1 LRSGRLIRKWSEREI
16 EVLKEYYGKIPT
28 RDLAR
33 VLRRSVDAI
42 QCKASALGLR
52 FPEGSVDEELLK
64 KILEVREG

>member
-1 LRSGRLIRKWSEREI
+1 MRRWSEREI
-16 EVLKEYYGKIPT
+16 EVLKEYYGRIPT

-33 VLRRSVDAI
+33 ILSRTVDAVK
-42 QCKASALGLR
+42 QKANTLGLR